1 MRNAGE
7 TGNLDTDF
15 WEKAVAM
22 ADATCWRKTEPP
34 TIHVTTARMTIK
46 QANRDKAS
54 STVPTW
60 TKRKFKTKGR
70 LSDVFAKRMSLE
82 TVADQRVIEA
92 LVALLV
98 ENFSTIALFDAYVTE
113 QALNYMSDT
122 GADDEEAVGGK
133 RVSRKKRRKSLLETK
148 RKKIAL
154 PPQVLAGRLWNI
166 VDSSIRPFLNDKIL
180 LHEQA
185 KRLGALVDRKAY
197 LHCLDKDF
205 PSIVDV
211 PPPPPPSTTS
221 AYIRP
226 AFKELSD
233 LTNTQLLTLHDRIIW
248 VQRCLEEVIKSEGSV
263 SLMECCRAT
272 HVKFLSLYGPPP
284 PSPSSLAG
292 YVSTFVKSDF
302 KFAVSTSSP
311 RHSVYSVF

>member
-7 TGNLDTDF
+7 TGNLDANF
-15 WEKAVAM
+15 WEKAVAL
-22 ADATCWRKTEPP
+22 ADATCWRRTEPP
-34 TIHVTTARMTIK
+34 TMYVLPASMTIK

-70 LSDVFAKRMSLE
+70 LSNVFEKRMSLE

-98 ENFSTIALFDAYVTE
+98 ENFSTIALFHAYVTE

-133 RVSRKKRRKSLLETK
+133 QVKKKRRKSLLETK

-180 LHEQA
+180 LREQA
-185 KRLGALVDRKAY
+185 KRLGALVNRKAY

-233 LTNTQLLTLHDRIIW
+233 LTNTQLLALHGRIIW
-248 VQRCLEEVIKSEGSV
+248 VQRCLEEVITSEHSV

-311 RHSVYSVF
+311 RLNVYSLF